1 MNTLTTFLIFLIVFF
16 LYLHVMEHFKR
27 SEDMEI
33 YEMDFIDNKQAQQT
47 FDIKQPVTF
56 EFKNVSEDFFHGS
69 ISKEKEDLE
78 VKIKNKS
85 DLDSGDYVLLPYRS
99 AIKLMETDSKSQY
112 YSEHNE
118 EFVIETAERECRKMD
133 EHFKPNFTLQ
143 TKYDMMFG
151 SRGAYTPIRYHTNY
165 RQLMCVKSG
174 KIHVKMTP
182 WKSRKY
188 LYPENDYEH
197 YEFRSPVDVWNPQ
210 EKYLHDMDKLKF
222 LEFDIHAGSVLY
234 IPPYWF
240 YSIKYSNESDN
251 CVYCF
256 TYNSIMNCV
265 ANSPKICMYFLQ
277 QHNIQKKVMKSLENV
292 TITENVNQPVD
303 ESTQ

>member
-1 MNTLTTFLIFLIVFF
+1 
-16 LYLHVMEHFKR
+16 MEQFKR

-33 YEMDFIDNKQAQQT
+33 YEMDYIDNNQAQQT

-56 EFKNVSEDFFHGS
+56 EFKNISDDFFNHAN
-69 ISKEKEDLE
+69 IPKEKEDLE

-112 YSEHNE
+112 YSEHND
-118 EFVIETAERECRKMD
+118 EFVIETMEKECRKMN
-133 EHFKPNFTLQ
+133 EYFKPNFTLQ

-151 SRGAYTPIRYHTNY
+151 SKGAYTPIRYHTNY

-222 LEFDIHAGSVLY
+222 LEFDIYAGSVLY

-240 YSIKYSNESDN
+240 YSIKYSNEPDN
-251 CVYCF
+251 CVYGF

-265 ANSPKICMYFLQ
+265 ANSPKLCMYFLQ

-292 TITENVNQPVD
+292 TITENVNKSVD